1 MVAWA
6 VKTLRCLW
14 SHCKYG
20 PISEQLEY
28 WIFWYQTAPG
38 LSAIFYILLYS
49 SSAFQ
54 TQHRIEWLTETRS
67 WRRRRS
73 RNWPHQ
79 PTSKFHT
86 IWPCTSILLQEYCA
100 NRGENFFIL
109 FCWAGLV
116 CHYNWLQFLQ
126 NFPKVYRLS
135 RTFFTVIFWKRISIS
150 LYDLSY
156 DIF

>member
-1 MVAWA
+1 MKSLQIWTYFRA
-6 VKTLRCLW
+6 VRILDIL
-14 SHCKYG
+14 
-20 PISEQLEY
+20 ISNCSWPFCY
-28 WIFWYQTAPG
+28 
-38 LSAIFYILLYS
+38 LLYS
-49 SSAFQ
+49 PVFFVSFPNT
-54 TQHRIEWLTETRS
+54 TQNWVTYWNKILKKKTRQKLTT
-67 WRRRRS
+67 
-73 RNWPHQ
+73 
-79 PTSKFHT
+79 PTNKQISYNLTLHFNSTPRVLRKSK
-86 IWPCTSILLQEYCA
+86 WE
-100 NRGENFFIL
+100 FFIL